1 MPSTPESL
9 AALPLSLAGHSVV
22 VGLGA
27 TGLSC
32 ARFLSRMGASFS
44 VVDSREAPPAL
55 SEFKALFPGADV
67 YLGSLESAAITP
79 VLEGADRL
87 IVSPGVAVSSPAIAR
102 AKVKGVKI
110 LGDIALFA
118 EFAPAPILAVT
129 GSNGKSTVVAL
140 LAAMLRAAGKD
151 FGLGG
156 NLDGAQFK
164 PALDLLEESPRS
176 IYLLELSS
184 FQLETTDELNAFA
197 VALLNLSED
206 HMDRY
211 SDSAEY
217 LSAKQKIFCAAKH
230 AVVNSGNPL
239 TLPPSGTLK
248 QLAYSVDGPANEGL
262 GINEQGGER
271 FLALNGESF
280 LPVAELK
287 QAGSHDLANALA
299 ATGLALLAGVS
310 IEAVCAALRSFEG
323 LPHRCEWLGEAGGI
337 SFYNDSKGT
346 NVGAAVAALDSVYA
360 CLTAGSSR
368 VVLIAGG
375 EGKGANFAPLVPA
388 LGRCA
393 RALVLIGRDAERI
406 ADSVNAAVCDA
417 ENTGSK
423 LQIVFAKSLPE
434 AVRSAVD
441 AAQSGDAVLLSP
453 ACASFD
459 MFENFQDRGEQ
470 FAACV
475 KTYTDAAR
483 VQQAGS

>member
-1 MPSTPESL
+1 MPTTPERPVSL
-9 AALPLSLAGHSVV
+9 PPSLAGHSVV

-32 ARFLSRMGASFS
+32 ARFLSRLGASFS
-44 VVDSREAPPAL
+44 VVDSRENPPAL
-55 SEFKALFPGADV
+55 AEFQAQFPNV
-67 YLGSLESAAITP
+67 KVQLGSLESAAIAT
-79 VLEGADRL
+79 VLEEAERL
-87 IVSPGVAVSSPAIAR
+87 IVSPGIAVATPAIAR
-102 AKVKGVKI
+102 AQAKGAEI
-110 LGDIALFA
+110 LGDIALFS

-164 PALDLLEESPRS
+164 PALDLLEEAPRE

-184 FQLETTDELNAFA
+184 FQLETTHELNAFA

-211 SDSAEY
+211 TDATEY
-217 LSAKQKIFCAAKH
+217 LSAKQKIFCGARH
-230 AVVNSGNPL
+230 AVVNSGNAL
-239 TLPPSGTLK
+239 TLPPMGNQELLSYTVEG
-248 QLAYSVDGPANEGL
+248 QADAGL
-262 GINEQGGER
+262 GINEREGER

-280 LPVAELK
+280 LPVADLK

-323 LPHRCEWLGEAGGI
+323 LPHRCEWLGEAGGV

-360 CLTAGSSR
+360 ARTSPSAR

-388 LGRCA
+388 LNRCA
-393 RALVLIGRDAERI
+393 RSLVLIGRDAERI
-406 ADSVNAAVCDA
+406 AESVSAAA
-417 ENTGSK
+417 PGAGQQRSK
-423 LQIVFAKSLPE
+423 LSLFFAESLSD
-434 AVRSAVD
+434 AVRRAVSE
-441 AAQSGDAVLLSP
+441 AHSGDAVLLSP

-459 MFENFQDRGEQ
+459 MFDNFQDRGDQ

-475 KTYTDAAR
+475 QTYTGAAR
-483 VQQAGS
+483 AQQTGS

>member
-1 MPSTPESL
+1 MPNTPESL

-55 SEFKALFPGADV
+55 SEFKTLFPGADV

-323 LPHRCEWLGEAGGI
+323 LPTAASGWAKLVGFRSTTTPRALTLVLRLRRWTACMHASPLALLGSCLSRAARAKGQI
-337 SFYNDSKGT
+337 SLPLFLRS
-346 NVGAAVAALDSVYA
+346 VAALVRWCLSVA
-360 CLTAGSSR
+360 MPS
-368 VVLIAGG
+368 
-375 EGKGANFAPLVPA
+375 A
-388 LGRCA
+388 L
-393 RALVLIGRDAERI
+393 RI
-406 ADSVNAAVCDA
+406 
-417 ENTGSK
+417 
-423 LQIVFAKSLPE
+423 
-434 AVRSAVD
+434 R
-441 AAQSGDAVLLSP
+441 
-453 ACASFD
+453 
-459 MFENFQDRGEQ
+459 
-470 FAACV
+470 
-475 KTYTDAAR
+475 
-483 VQQAGS
+483 

>member
-1 MPSTPESL
+1 
-9 AALPLSLAGHSVV
+9 
-22 VGLGA
+22 
-27 TGLSC
+27 
-32 ARFLSRMGASFS
+32 
-44 VVDSREAPPAL
+44 
-55 SEFKALFPGADV
+55 
-67 YLGSLESAAITP
+67 
-79 VLEGADRL
+79 
-87 IVSPGVAVSSPAIAR
+87 
-102 AKVKGVKI
+102 
-110 LGDIALFA
+110 
-118 EFAPAPILAVT
+118 
-129 GSNGKSTVVAL
+129 
-140 LAAMLRAAGKD
+140 
-151 FGLGG
+151 
-156 NLDGAQFK
+156 
-164 PALDLLEESPRS
+164 
-176 IYLLELSS
+176 
-184 FQLETTDELNAFA
+184 
-197 VALLNLSED
+197 
-206 HMDRY
+206 
-211 SDSAEY
+211 
-217 LSAKQKIFCAAKH
+217 
-230 AVVNSGNPL
+230 
-239 TLPPSGTLK
+239 
-248 QLAYSVDGPANEGL
+248 
-262 GINEQGGER
+262 
-271 FLALNGESF
+271 
-280 LPVAELK
+280 
-287 QAGSHDLANALA
+287 
-299 ATGLALLAGVS
+299 LAGVS